1 VGVNTFEMLL
11 VSISGFIPNVDD
23 YIREDNFR
31 AILFR
36 TKFNI
41 NINDKYE
48 EKNNN
53 KRIDISILYPCT

>member
-1 VGVNTFEMLL
+1 MLL
-11 VSISGFIPNVDD
+11 VSISGFILNVDD

-48 EKNNN
+48 EK
-53 KRIDISILYPCT
+53 KI

>member
-1 VGVNTFEMLL
+1 MLL
-11 VSISGFIPNVDD
+11 VSISGFILNVDD

-36 TKFNI
+36 RKFNV

-48 EKNNN
+48 EKKYN
-53 KRIDISILYPCT
+53 KRIDISILYYIHVHNL